1 MKTHYLL
8 PNHYKTLGWILFFI
22 GLLLG
27 VLLYSN
33 LLETDVLTVNV
44 LSVYNDNLLNDNAS
58 FFKII
63 KNGILDELAALLII
77 TGGLVTGFSKEKI
90 EDEFISKLRMDSLVW
105 ALIVNYLILIIAIIF
120 VYDFTFFNVL
130 VFNMFT
136 PLIFYILRFHF
147 LKLKSVRYEE

>member
-8 PNHYKTLGWILFFI
+8 PNRYKTLGWILFFI

-27 VLLYSN
+27 ILLYSN

-44 LSVYNDNLLNDNAS
+44 LSVYNDNLLNDNDS

-77 TGGLVTGFSKEKI
+77 TGGLIAGFSKEKI

-120 VYDFTFFNVL
+120 VYDITFFNVL